1 MQSTSKQDQD
11 FTQHF
16 VETSTID
23 FGDVVEY
30 VAKECMPEDVFDEET
45 LERWAL
51 DNGFVREEDL

>member
-1 MQSTSKQDQD
+1 MQSTRKQDQD

-16 VETSTID
+16 VETATID

-30 VAKECMPEDVFDEET
+30 VAEECMPEDVFNEKT

-51 DNGFVREEDL
+51 DNGFTREE

>member
-1 MQSTSKQDQD
+1 MRSTSEQDRD

-30 VAKECMPEDVFDEET
+30 VAEKCMPEDVFDEET

-51 DNGFVREEDL
+51 DNGFTREE